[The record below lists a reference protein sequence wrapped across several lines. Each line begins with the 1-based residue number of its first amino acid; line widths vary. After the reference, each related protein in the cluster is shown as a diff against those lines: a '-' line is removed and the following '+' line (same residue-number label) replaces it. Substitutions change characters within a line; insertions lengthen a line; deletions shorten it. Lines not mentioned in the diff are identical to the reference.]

1 MLSTDMYT
9 LIKYVAALYVLL
21 SQVSLASVLDD
32 LELYQGAEL
41 VESVDERENTTHLIV
56 LGALEKINHELEPE
70 QSTISDGRKSSRTY
84 YLPLARRTR
93 DVSRFYREQLVLR
106 GDLAFECQGRT
117 CGSSSYWANRIL
129 GHAILYGP
137 EQFQHYQIYEL
148 PDDGGYVAVYVGQ
161 RATRKIYAHVESVS
175 RVPESQPGD

>member
-1 MLSTDMYT
+1 MYT

-41 VESVDERENTTHLIV
+41 VEAVDERENTTHLIV

-93 DVSRFYREQLVLR
+93 DVSRFYREQLVSR

-129 GHAILYGP
+129 GYAILYGP

-161 RATRKIYAHVESVS
+161 RATRKIYVHVESVS